1 MGLELGM
8 KVKFHKSLSKQSG
21 YGVNMEHYTKDQNRQ
36 MDENSFINLE
46 RYKVRTHNEKS
57 GFVCGKRDIV
67 TSASLL
73 EEQDDPYR
81 DSFLYQTD
89 EVWEDIY
96 VVACDMRGLRR
107 VRLEDLEVIKC

>member
-36 MDENSFINLE
+36 MEENSFINLE
-46 RYKVRTHNEKS
+46 RYNSIDHKEKR
-57 GFVCGKRDIV
+57 GFVCGKRNIV
-67 TSASLL
+67 TSALL
-73 EEQDDPYR
+73 EEVEDYR
-81 DSFLYQTD
+81 GWHLSQIEEIYET
-89 EVWEDIY
+89 VY

-107 VRLEDLEVIKC
+107 VRLEDLEVI

>member
-21 YGVNMEHYTKDQNRQ
+21 YGVSMEHYTKDQNRQ

-46 RYKVRTHNEKS
+46 RYKSREHKEKR
-57 GFVCGKRDIV
+57 GFVCGKRNIV
-67 TSASLL
+67 TSALL
-73 EEQDDPYR
+73 EEVEDYIVWR
-81 DSFLYQTD
+81 LSQTN
-89 EVWEDIY
+89 EIYETVY

-107 VRLEDLEVIKC
+107 VRLEDLEVI